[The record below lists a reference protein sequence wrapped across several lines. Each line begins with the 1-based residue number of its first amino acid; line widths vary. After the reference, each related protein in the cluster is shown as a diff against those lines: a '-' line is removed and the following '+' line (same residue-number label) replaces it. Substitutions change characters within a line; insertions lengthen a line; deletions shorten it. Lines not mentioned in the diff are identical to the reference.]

1 MHVLTSLTILFLFL
15 FAIRE
20 YVAYKRKLSLKYFF
34 TPMVTF
40 SIILIVLLSIALKGP
55 FVYSMLVL
63 IALIMALI
71 ADTLLMIE
79 IEEASFL
86 KSGIIFFLISHVFYI
101 FAFKY
106 GYTFQSWNLGLIIF
120 LAVAS
125 FFNIILIKK
134 GAGRLL
140 IPVII
145 YLIILNIMGFFAI
158 TRLNNG
164 FGLFEISIA
173 TGAAMFIISDFI
185 LSINAFV
192 KKIPHSTVYTWLFYA
207 PAQFLFA
214 LSTLH

>member
-1 MHVLTSLTILFLFL
+1 MNVLTTLTALFLSL

-34 TPMVTF
+34 TPMLTF
-40 SIILIVLLSIALKGP
+40 SVILIVFLSVAVKGP
-55 FVYSMLVL
+55 TVYSMLVL

-79 IEEASFL
+79 EMSFL
-86 KSGIIFFLISHVFYI
+86 KNGLIFFLISHVFYI
-101 FAFKY
+101 LAFKD
-106 GYTFQSWNLGLIIF
+106 GYTFQAWNLGLIIF
-120 LAVAS
+120 LAAAS
-125 FFNIILIKK
+125 FFNIRLVKK

-145 YLIILNIMGFFAI
+145 YVIILNVMGFFAI
-158 TRLNNG
+158 TRLNSG
-164 FGLFEISIA
+164 FGLFEVSLA
-173 TGAAMFIISDFI
+173 TGAVMFIISDFI

>member
-1 MHVLTSLTILFLFL
+1 M
-15 FAIRE
+15 
-20 YVAYKRKLSLKYFF
+20 
-34 TPMVTF
+34 
-40 SIILIVLLSIALKGP
+40 
-55 FVYSMLVL
+55 
-63 IALIMALI
+63 
-71 ADTLLMIE
+71 
-79 IEEASFL
+79 SF
-86 KSGIIFFLISHVFYI
+86 IYNDVFYI

-185 LSINAFV
+185 LGYLYF
-192 KKIPHSTVYTWLFYA
+192 KKINPSKFKFYKYI
-207 PAQFLFA
+207 LN
-214 LSTLH
+214 

>member
-1 MHVLTSLTILFLFL
+1 MNVLTTLTALFLSL

-34 TPMVTF
+34 TPMLTF
-40 SIILIVLLSIALKGP
+40 SVILIVFLSVAVKGP
-55 FVYSMLVL
+55 TVYSMLVL

-79 IEEASFL
+79 ETSFL
-86 KSGIIFFLISHVFYI
+86 KNGIIFFLISHVFYI
-101 FAFKY
+101 LAFKD
-106 GYTFQSWNLGLIIF
+106 GYTFQAWNLGLIIF
-120 LAVAS
+120 LAAAS
-125 FFNIILIKK
+125 FFNIRLVKK

-145 YLIILNIMGFFAI
+145 YVIVLNIMGFFAI
-158 TRLNNG
+158 TRLNSG
-164 FGLFEISIA
+164 FGLFEVSIA
-173 TGAAMFIISDFI
+173 TGAVMFIISDFI

>member
-1 MHVLTSLTILFLFL
+1 MNVLTTLTALFLSL

-34 TPMVTF
+34 TPMLTF
-40 SIILIVLLSIALKGP
+40 SVILIVFLSVAVKGP
-55 FVYSMLVL
+55 YVYSMLVL

-79 IEEASFL
+79 EMSFL
-86 KSGIIFFLISHVFYI
+86 KNGLIFFLISHVFYI
-101 FAFKY
+101 LAFKD
-106 GYTFQSWNLGLIIF
+106 GYTFQAWNLGLIIF
-120 LAVAS
+120 LAAAS
-125 FFNIILIKK
+125 FFNIRLVKK

-145 YLIILNIMGFFAI
+145 YVIILNVMGFFAI
-158 TRLNNG
+158 TRLNSG
-164 FGLFEISIA
+164 FGLFEVSLA
-173 TGAAMFIISDFI
+173 TGAVMFIISDFI

>member
-1 MHVLTSLTILFLFL
+1 MHVLTSLAILFLSL

-20 YVAYKRKLSLKYFF
+20 YVAYKRKLSFKYFF

-40 SIILIVLLSIALKGP
+40 SIILIVLLSIALQGP
-55 FVYSMLVL
+55 SFYSMLVL
-63 IALIMALI
+63 MALIMALI

-79 IEEASFL
+79 IEDVSFL

-101 FAFKY
+101 FAFKG
-106 GYTFQSWNLGLIIF
+106 GYTFQSWNLGLIVF
-120 LAVAS
+120 LTAAS
-125 FFNIILIKK
+125 FSNILLIKK
-134 GAGRLL
+134 GIGKLL

-145 YLIILNIMGFFAI
+145 YLIILNVMGFFAI

-173 TGAAMFIISDFI
+173 TGAVMFIISDFI

>member
-1 MHVLTSLTILFLFL
+1 MNVLTTLTALFLSL

-34 TPMVTF
+34 TPMLTF
-40 SIILIVLLSIALKGP
+40 SVILIVFLSVAVKGP
-55 FVYSMLVL
+55 YVYSMLVL

-79 IEEASFL
+79 EMSFL
-86 KSGIIFFLISHVFYI
+86 KNGLIFFLISHVFYI
-101 FAFKY
+101 LAFKD
-106 GYTFQSWNLGLIIF
+106 GYTFQAWNLGLIIF
-120 LAVAS
+120 LAAAS
-125 FFNIILIKK
+125 FFNIRLVKK

-145 YLIILNIMGFFAI
+145 YVIILNVMGFFAI

-173 TGAAMFIISDFI
+173 TGAVMFIISDFI